1 MMTEL
6 KAAVLRQDVGLWI
19 FRISYTIFLLFS
31 FFGHIAG
38 LGGYLKLIENGSL
51 GLLLFGLII
60 RLPVYTAREISII
73 VGFGILAALVARG
86 SNDFMLIKLVLLL
99 SAAKG
104 IELRRCVRLD
114 VMLRSVLIPAVLCLG
129 LLGLAPDAVSPE
141 PGGRLRHSMGFT
153 NPNTLGLACTL
164 LCLEILYL
172 NRMRWSRAPVT
183 IAVAITLAVDRL
195 AGSRTAEII
204 VVLALALSAL
214 NTVRPDLFRGNA
226 FRGLVQWFPPLAGA
240 LTYVAV
246 RFFVSGHPV
255 ALAANEALSNRLKN
269 IARHSRRVSVTMF
282 GNDLARH
289 NLTLDSAYAY
299 LVLGLGA
306 VTSACF
312 LVLMAALARRL
323 QRTGDTPLLIVLL
336 CLLAYGLSERLWMNV
351 DYDILMLC
359 LGTLMYDDDY
369 SRSAHFD
376 PERANAEF
384 LKGVIGIFIGAVI
397 VFALLFA
404 ASWVCHAA
412 GWVDDDPTGGQTPA
426 AQTTEITEG
435 E

>member
-1 MMTEL
+1 MMTAM
-6 KAAVLRQDVGLWI
+6 KATILRQDVGLWI
-19 FRISYTIFLLFS
+19 FRVSYTIFLLFS

-60 RLPVYTAREISII
+60 RLPMYTAREIGII
-73 VGFGILAALVARG
+73 VGFGILAALVARA
-86 SNDFMLIKLVLLL
+86 SHDFNLVKLVLLL

-114 VMLRSVLIPAVLCLG
+114 VLLRSVLIPAVLCLG
-129 LLGLAPDAVSPE
+129 LLGLAPDATSLE

-172 NRMRWSRAPVT
+172 NRMRWSKGPVA
-183 IAVAITLAVDRL
+183 IVAAITLAVDRL
-195 AGSRTAEII
+195 SGSRTAELI
-204 VVLALALSAL
+204 VLLALVLSAL

-226 FRGLVQWFPPLAGA
+226 FRVLVQWFPPLGGA

-246 RFFVSGHPV
+246 RFFISGHPT
-255 ALAANEALSNRLKN
+255 ALALNEALSNRLKN
-269 IARHSRRVSVTMF
+269 ITRLSRRTPVTMF
-282 GNDLARH
+282 GNDLASS

-312 LVLMAALARRL
+312 LVLMAALAGRL
-323 QRTGDTPLLIVLL
+323 QRMGDAPLLIVLL
-336 CLLAYGLSERLWMNV
+336 CLFAYGLSERLWMNI

-359 LGTLMYDDDY
+359 LGILMYDERPA
-369 SRSAHFD
+369 RSGPPD
-376 PERANAEF
+376 PPP
-384 LKGVIGIFIGAVI
+384 GAVG
-397 VFALLFA
+397 ARRRAGRA
-404 ASWVCHAA
+404 ARPAGAA
-412 GWVDDDPTGGQTPA
+412 RPSSARPST
-426 AQTTEITEG
+426 
-435 E
+435 

>member
-1 MMTEL
+1 MMTAM
-6 KAAVLRQDVGLWI
+6 KATILRQDVGLWI
-19 FRISYTIFLLFS
+19 FRVSYTIFLLFS

-60 RLPVYTAREISII
+60 RLPMYTAREIGII
-73 VGFGILAALVARG
+73 VGFGILAALVARS
-86 SNDFMLIKLVLLL
+86 SNDFSLIKLVLLL

-114 VMLRSVLIPAVLCLG
+114 VLLRSVLIPAVLCLG
-129 LLGLAPDAVSPE
+129 LLGLAPDATSLE

-172 NRMRWSRAPVT
+172 NRMRWSKGPVAI
-183 IAVAITLAVDRL
+183 IAAITLAVDRL
-195 AGSRTAEII
+195 SGSRTAELI
-204 VVLALALSAL
+204 VVLALVLSAL

-226 FRGLVQWFPPLAGA
+226 FRVLVQWFPPLGGA

-246 RFFVSGHPV
+246 RFFISGHPT
-255 ALAANEALSNRLKN
+255 ALALNEALSNRLKN
-269 IARHSRRVSVTMF
+269 ITRLSRRTPVTMF
-282 GNDLARH
+282 GNDLASS

-312 LVLMAALARRL
+312 LVLMAALAGRL
-323 QRTGDTPLLIVLL
+323 QRMGDAPLLIVLL
-336 CLLAYGLSERLWMNV
+336 CLFAYGLSGHE
-351 DYDILMLC
+351 
-359 LGTLMYDDDY
+359 
-369 SRSAHFD
+369 H
-376 PERANAEF
+376 
-384 LKGVIGIFIGAVI
+384 
-397 VFALLFA
+397 
-404 ASWVCHAA
+404 
-412 GWVDDDPTGGQTPA
+412 
-426 AQTTEITEG
+426 
-435 E
+435 